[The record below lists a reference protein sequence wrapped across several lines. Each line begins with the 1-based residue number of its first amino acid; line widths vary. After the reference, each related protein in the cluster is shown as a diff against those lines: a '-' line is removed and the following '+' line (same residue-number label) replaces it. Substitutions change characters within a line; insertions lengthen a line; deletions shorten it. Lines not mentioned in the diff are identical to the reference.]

1 MGNNNWLTITEV
13 VKKTNFDDIE
23 ARRIVKKYGKFLAPR
38 NFGDIIKYPPA
49 AVEAITLIG
58 ELCRQGYTNEEI
70 TAILNRKEQ
79 IPQESLMGEL
89 EREVKT
95 LLMLQNQ
102 ACQLLRSTFEMI
114 QNLMSDVAIL
124 TAKLAAAEGE
134 IQNLKE
140 KQLLRTR
147 VKE

>member
-1 MGNNNWLTITEV
+1 MGNNNWLTISEV
-13 VKKTNFDDIE
+13 VQKSNFSDIE
-23 ARRIVKKYGKFLAPR
+23 ARRIVKKFGEFLAPR

-58 ELCRQGYTNEEI
+58 KLYQQGCTSEEI

-79 IPQESLMGEL
+79 VPKESILGEM
-89 EREVKT
+89 EREVRT

-102 ACQLLRSTFEMI
+102 ACQLLRSTFEMV

-134 IQNLKE
+134 IQNLK
-140 KQLLRTR
+140 
-147 VKE
+147 